1 MVTQLPAQRRRCRPR
16 TRSGGLHRLLL
27 GAAAVGC
34 AICASAVGGSLV
46 SLAANSPSYQ
56 VLVADG
62 SSGNIYVTDPSAQT
76 VTTVAP
82 PVSGGI
88 QALATSPD
96 GSRVYVA
103 FKNGSLGTLD
113 TSTDSYLG
121 VPVVLG
127 WSSAAVQMVVT
138 PNGQDLYIA
147 ESGSNQVVEVNTL
160 NDSMV
165 GSPIATGPALNLAI
179 SLDGSSLFVDG
190 GSQSNSVSVITTA
203 TNTLTANAISVATP
217 GPIVK
222 SPDGTSLYVVS
233 SISSGPAVV
242 VIDSTT
248 DTVEGSPIPLP
259 STSQPAALALSA
271 DGSELYVTDASGQQV
286 EIIGTAAL
294 GSSVAAMPQGLTPR
308 DIAITPDGATAYID
322 GTNLAG
328 TSELVSADL
337 ASGTVG
343 APVILVGG
351 TDPAGL
357 VIAPLPATGTPTPSP
372 TPTPTPACIPIG
384 VGPVPLVSPVTN
396 SSSEPGSTG
405 SSDSS
410 PAATPSTSPTA
421 GPSST
426 TLPPLPIT
434 SPSPEVSPGSSPS
447 PDGCSVCTPIESG
460 LVQGGPAQLVSP
472 GSEPPAAAGSSG
484 SSPAGT
490 PSTNPA
496 AGPPKA
502 ERLPLPVIS
511 PSPEVSPGVS
521 SPPFICFGAALSP
534 GVFRAEASL
543 TSGTAAAP
551 SGSLYLRA
559 ALVILTLAGAA
570 AVVVWR
576 FGLRLPRLRNWRIG

>member
-1 MVTQLPAQRRRCRPR
+1 
-16 TRSGGLHRLLL
+16 
-27 GAAAVGC
+27 
-34 AICASAVGGSLV
+34 
-46 SLAANSPSYQ
+46 
-56 VLVADG
+56 
-62 SSGNIYVTDPSAQT
+62 
-76 VTTVAP
+76 
-82 PVSGGI
+82 
-88 QALATSPD
+88 
-96 GSRVYVA
+96 
-103 FKNGSLGTLD
+103 
-113 TSTDSYLG
+113 
-121 VPVVLG
+121 
-127 WSSAAVQMVVT
+127 
-138 PNGQDLYIA
+138 
-147 ESGSNQVVEVNTL
+147 
-160 NDSMV
+160 
-165 GSPIATGPALNLAI
+165 
-179 SLDGSSLFVDG
+179 
-190 GSQSNSVSVITTA
+190 
-203 TNTLTANAISVATP
+203 
-217 GPIVK
+217 
-222 SPDGTSLYVVS
+222 
-233 SISSGPAVV
+233 
-242 VIDSTT
+242 
-248 DTVEGSPIPLP
+248 
-259 STSQPAALALSA
+259 
-271 DGSELYVTDASGQQV
+271 VTDASGQQV

-426 TLPPLPIT
+426 TPPPLPIT

-490 PSTNPA
+490 PSTNPT